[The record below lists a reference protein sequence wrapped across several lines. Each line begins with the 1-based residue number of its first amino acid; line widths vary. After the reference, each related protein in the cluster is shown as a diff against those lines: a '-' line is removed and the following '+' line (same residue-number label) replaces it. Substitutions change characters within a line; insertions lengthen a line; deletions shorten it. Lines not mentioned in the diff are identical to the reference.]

1 MLNLFG
7 RNKNNELDGEVACT
21 SLSESKAK
29 YSIQL
34 DLKGKILFISFGLK
48 EYFLIHD
55 IYDAAQVLPGDINQL
70 CQSIFKSG
78 ETRVVKC
85 EHNDKAWMW
94 EFSAQGKNHIF
105 VELLNK
111 SDFEKINHTSANE
124 DANQLN
130 EEVFG
135 SIPASICITT
145 YDSFE
150 VIYKNNQFVDMFSV
164 AEKAETSD
172 ISKLINNEAIL
183 QDIKSSIK
191 DADQVK
197 NVLFV
202 YTKVGESFWQ
212 NSNLYISI
220 NIQRSKQLFGDALVW
235 KFEDITELKSLQN
248 KHQQFRRK
256 FDTAIQAA
264 SEGIWE
270 WSKLKDDGDWWSKP
284 MYSLLGLDN
293 DNAKPSFDLIKRL
306 MHPKEMKIFERKMEG
321 EIREKQFFTMECRL
335 KVKEKGFRWFRL
347 RAVGSF
353 DSSGDLN
360 KMIGSLV
367 NIHSEKTS
375 RIQLQQEKDKAVATL
390 NSIVDAVITTDAEG
404 VVEYEN
410 SAAERL
416 TGVSRAD
423 TKGKRIEKVIAFYRE
438 HSMDNIDNPVLTCL
452 QSGERMS
459 QKIYADMLDKDGTRY
474 TVQVMATPL
483 VRKDGQIFG
492 AVLVLND
499 VTNIRILSRRLKYQ
513 ASHDILTKLINRSEF
528 EKRVNSAIN
537 LAQSDEGNSAV
548 LYIDLDRFKLINDI
562 CGHAA
567 GDELLKQVAKL
578 LRSIVGKNNS
588 VARMG
593 GDEFAVLVENTNVVE
608 SEKIAEKILT
618 DLAAYRFS
626 WDEKTFSIECSIG
639 LAEIQPS
646 CDGLTYILNAVDSAC
661 YLAKESGRNCIRKY
675 CDGDDTII
683 ERKGQERWI
692 QHFDKAI
699 EADGLVL
706 YAQPIVSLAK
716 DKPKK
721 TSIEVLVR
729 MLDEDGSI
737 IPPNAFLP
745 AVERYDRAYK
755 LDRWIIERVFKYVSE
770 HKKRVKDLTKISIN
784 LSGQSVAEDELLPF
798 IQDKTREYN
807 IDSSKICFEVTETAA
822 IANLTTAI
830 DLIEQLKDDG
840 FLFALD
846 DFGSGLSSF
855 AYLKTLPVDF
865 LKIDGIFVKDM
876 QTDKVNY
883 AMVKAI
889 HEMSAVLDKQTIAE
903 YVENEAVVE
912 LLTEIGVDYGQ
923 GFHLG
928 KPEPI
933 ENFLVSKSFIQ
944 KITNSAA

>member
-7 RNKNNELDGEVACT
+7 RNKKSGLNEEVSAAGVP
-21 SLSESKAK
+21 ESKAK
-29 YSIQL
+29 YSIKL
-34 DLKGKILFISFGLK
+34 DPKGKILFISFALK
-48 EYFLIHD
+48 EYFLIYD
-55 IYDAAQVLPGDINQL
+55 IYDASQILPKNIGQL
-70 CQSIFKSG
+70 CQSLYKNSASQ
-78 ETRVVKC
+78 VVKC
-85 EHNDKAWMW
+85 EHKNKVWVW
-94 EFSAQGKNHIF
+94 EFSAQSKTQIF
-105 VELLNK
+105 VELVNK
-111 SDFEKINHTSANE
+111 SDFEKASQESSNKNA
-124 DANQLN
+124 DQLN
-130 EEVFG
+130 EEIFG
-135 SIPASICITT
+135 SIPASICITS
-145 YDSFE
+145 YDSLEF
-150 VIYKNNQFVDMFSV
+150 IYKNNKFLEMFS
-164 AEKAETSD
+164 
-172 ISKLINNEAIL
+172 ISESEMSNISQLIRNDAIL
-183 QDIKSSIK
+183 QDVNSSIK
-191 DADQVK
+191 DTDQID

-202 YTKVGESFWQ
+202 YTKAGESFWQ
-212 NSNLYISI
+212 NKNLYISI
-220 NIQRSKQLFGDALVW
+220 SIKRSRQIFGDALVW
-235 KFEDITELKSLQN
+235 KFEDITELKSLQIQ
-248 KHQQFRRK
+248 HQQFRKK

-264 SEGIWE
+264 TEGIWE

-284 MYSLLGLDN
+284 MFSLLGFDY
-293 DNAKPSFDLIKRL
+293 DSSKPSFDLMKRL
-306 MHPKEMKIFERKMEG
+306 MHPKEKKVFDHNVEN
-321 EIREKQFFTMECRL
+321 EIRAKQYFSMECRL
-335 KVKEKGFRWFRL
+335 TVKEKGFRWFRL
-347 RAVGSF
+347 RVVGSF
-353 DSSGDLN
+353 DSNGDLN

-367 NIHSEKTS
+367 NIHSEKTN

-390 NSIVDAVITTDAEG
+390 NSIVDAVITTNAEG
-404 VVEYEN
+404 IVEYEN

-416 TGVSRAD
+416 TGLSRNE
-423 TKGKRIEKVIAFYRE
+423 TKGQRIESVISFYKE
-438 HSMDNIDNPVLTCL
+438 HSMSDIQNPVLKCL
-452 QSGERMS
+452 ESGERMNH
-459 QKIYADMLDKDGTRY
+459 KIYADMLDKDGTRY

-499 VTNIRILSRRLKYQ
+499 VTNIRVLSRRLKYQ

-528 EKRVNSAIN
+528 EKRVNSAIT
-537 LAQSDEGNSAV
+537 LAHNYEGNSAV

-578 LRSIVGKNNS
+578 LRNIVGSKNS

-593 GDEFAVLVENTNVVE
+593 GDEFAVLVGNTNIVE
-608 SEKIAEKILT
+608 SEKIAEKILAG
-618 DLAAYRFS
+618 LAAYRFS

-639 LAEIQPS
+639 IAEIQPS

-661 YLAKESGRNCIRKY
+661 YLAKESGRNCIRMY

-699 EADGLVL
+699 ESDGLVL
-706 YAQPIVSLAK
+706 YAQPIVSLSK
-716 DKPKK
+716 DKPQK

-729 MLDEDGSI
+729 MLDDDGSI

-755 LDRWIIERVFKYVSE
+755 LDRWIIEKVFQYISQYKA
-770 HKKRVKDLTKISIN
+770 KVKELTKISIN
-784 LSGQSVAEDELLPF
+784 LSGQSVAEDELLSF
-798 IQDKTREYN
+798 IQEKRREYK
-807 IDSSKICFEVTETAA
+807 IESSKICFEITETAA

-830 DLIEQLKDDG
+830 DLIEQLKNDG

-933 ENFLVSKSFIQ
+933 ENFLVSRNFLRKL
-944 KITNSAA
+944 TNSAA

>member
-7 RNKNNELDGEVACT
+7 RNKSSELEEVPGA

-34 DLKGKILFISFGLK
+34 DSKGNILFISFGLK
-48 EYFLIHD
+48 EYFLIYD
-55 IYDAAQVLPGDINQL
+55 IYDVTQILPDNIGQL
-70 CQSIFKSG
+70 CQSLFKSS
-78 ETRVVKC
+78 ESQVVKC
-85 EHNDKAWMW
+85 ERNDNVWMW
-94 EFSAQGKNHIF
+94 EFSAQSKNNVF

-111 SDFEKINHTSANE
+111 SDFERINRTSSNE
-124 DANQLN
+124 DANHLN
-130 EEVFG
+130 EEIFG
-135 SIPASICITT
+135 SIPASICVTT

-150 VIYKNNQFVDMFSV
+150 VVYANNKFLDMFSI
-164 AEKAETSD
+164 AENEMQE
-172 ISKLINNEAIL
+172 ISELIKNDAVL
-183 QDIKSSIK
+183 QDVRSSIK
-191 DADQVK
+191 DTVQVD
-197 NVLFV
+197 NVLFI
-202 YTKVGESFWQ
+202 YKKTGESFWQ

-220 NIQRSKQLFGDALVW
+220 NIKRSKQIFGDALVW

-248 KHQQFRRK
+248 QYQQFKRK

-284 MYSLLGLDN
+284 MFSLLGLDY
-293 DNAKPSFDLIKRL
+293 DHSKPSFDLIKRL
-306 MHPKEMKIFERKMEG
+306 MHPKEKKIFDRHIES
-321 EIREKQFFTMECRL
+321 EIRAKQFFSMECRL
-335 KVKEKGFRWFRL
+335 TVKEKGFRWFRL

-367 NIHSEKTS
+367 NIHSEKTN
-375 RIQLQQEKDKAVATL
+375 RIQLQQEKDKAIATL

-416 TGVSRAD
+416 TGVSRID
-423 TKGKRIEKVIAFYRE
+423 TKGKRIEQVISFYKE
-438 HSMDNIDNPVLTCL
+438 HSMNDIKNPVLTCL
-452 QSGERMS
+452 NTGERMNH
-459 QKIYADMLDKDGTRY
+459 KIYADMLDRDGTRY

-499 VTNIRILSRRLKYQ
+499 VTNIRVLSRRLKYQ

-528 EKRVNSAIN
+528 EKRVSAAIS
-537 LAQSDEGNSAV
+537 LAQSFEGNSAV

-578 LRSIVGKNNS
+578 LRSIVGNMHS

-593 GDEFAVLVENTNVVE
+593 GDEFSVLVGNTNITE
-608 SEKIAEKILT
+608 AEKIAERILSG
-618 DLAAYRFS
+618 LAAYRFS

-639 LAEIQPS
+639 FAEIQPS

-692 QHFDKAI
+692 QQFDKAI
-699 EADGLVL
+699 ETDGLVL
-706 YAQPIVSLAK
+706 YAQPIVSLDK
-716 DKPKK
+716 SKPKR

-729 MLDEDGSI
+729 MLDDDGSI

-755 LDRWIIERVFKYVSE
+755 LDRWIIEKVFQYISA
-770 HKKRVKDLTKISIN
+770 HKKQVKELTKISIN
-784 LSGQSVAEDELLPF
+784 LSGQSVAEDELLLF
-798 IQDKTREYN
+798 IQDKSKEYN

-830 DLIEQLKDDG
+830 DLIEQLKNDG

-855 AYLKTLPVDF
+855 AYLKTLPVDY

-933 ENFLVSKSFIQ
+933 ENFFASKSLFQ
-944 KITNSAA
+944 KMTNSAA

>member
-7 RNKNNELDGEVACT
+7 RNKSSDLRQDVPST
-21 SLSESKAK
+21 QSVESKSK

-34 DLKGKILFISFGLK
+34 DSNGKILFISFGLK
-48 EYFLIHD
+48 EYFLIYD
-55 IYDAAQVLPGDINQL
+55 IYDATQVLPDNVAQI
-70 CQSIFKSG
+70 CQSLSKSA
-78 ETRVVKC
+78 ESQVIRC
-85 EHNDKAWMW
+85 ELNDKIWVW
-94 EFSAQGKNHIF
+94 ELSTQSKNTVF
-105 VELLNK
+105 VELLNAN
-111 SDFEKINHTSANE
+111 DFENIDRTSSGE
-124 DANQLN
+124 DVDQLN
-130 EEVFG
+130 EELFG
-135 SIPASICITT
+135 SIPASICVTT
-145 YDSFE
+145 YESFE
-150 VIYKNNQFVDMFSV
+150 VVYTNKKFIEMFSL
-164 AEKAETSD
+164 ENKKMQE
-172 ISKLINNEAIL
+172 ISELIKNEAVL
-183 QDIKSSIK
+183 QDIKASIN
-191 DADQVK
+191 DADQVD

-202 YTKVGESFWQ
+202 FAKSGESFWQ

-220 NIQRSKQLFGDALVW
+220 NIKRSKKIFGDALVW
-235 KFEDITELKSLQN
+235 RFEDVTELKTLQY
-248 KHQQFRRK
+248 KHKQYKRK

-264 SEGIWE
+264 TEGIWE
-270 WSKLKDDGDWWSKP
+270 WSKLKDDGDWWSNP

-293 DNAKPSFDLIKRL
+293 DNSKPSFELIKRL
-306 MHPKEMKIFERKMEG
+306 MHPKEKKIFDRLVES
-321 EIREKQFFTMECRL
+321 EIRNKQFFSMECRL
-335 KVKEKGFRWFRL
+335 TVKEKGFRWFRL
-347 RAVGSF
+347 RVVGSF

-367 NIHSEKTS
+367 NIHAEKTN
-375 RIQLQQEKDKAVATL
+375 RIQLQQEKDKAIATL
-390 NSIVDAVITTDAEG
+390 NSIVDAVITTNAEG

-410 SAAERL
+410 AAAERL
-416 TGVSRAD
+416 TGVSRED
-423 TKGKRIEKVIAFYRE
+423 TRGKSIEKVISFFKE
-438 HSMDNIDNPVLTCL
+438 HSMNDIDNPVLTCL
-452 QSGERMS
+452 KTGERMN

-474 TVQVMATPL
+474 TVQVMAAPL

-528 EKRVNSAIN
+528 EKRVNNAITI
-537 LAQSDEGNSAV
+537 AQNYEGNSAV

-578 LRSIVGKNNS
+578 LRTIVNKKNS

-593 GDEFAVLVENTNVVE
+593 GDEFAVLIEDTNIV
-608 SEKIAEKILT
+608 SAEKVAEKILT

-639 LAEIQPS
+639 MAEIQSS

-699 EADGLVL
+699 ESDGLVL

-755 LDRWIIERVFKYVSE
+755 LDRWIIEKVFQYISE
-770 HKKRVKDLTKISIN
+770 NKNKVKELTKISIN
-784 LSGQSVAEDELLPF
+784 LSGQSVAEDELLSF
-798 IQDKTREYN
+798 IQDKSREYK
-807 IDSSKICFEVTETAA
+807 IDSTKICFEITETAA

-933 ENFLVSKSFIQ
+933 ENYLVNKSFLK
-944 KITNSAA
+944 KISNSAA

>member
-1 MLNLFG
+1 MLNLFS
-7 RNKNNELDGEVACT
+7 RNKSSDLGQDASSAQLV
-21 SLSESKAK
+21 ESKGK

-34 DLKGKILFISFGLK
+34 NTKGNIIFVSFGLK
-48 EYFLIHD
+48 EYFLIYD
-55 IYDAAQVLPGDINQL
+55 IYDVTQVLPDNILQV
-70 CQSIFKSG
+70 CQSLSKSAG
-78 ETRVVKC
+78 SQVIKC
-85 EHNDKAWMW
+85 ELNDKVWVW
-94 EFSAQGKNHIF
+94 EFSSQSKNSVF
-105 VELLNK
+105 VELLNAN
-111 SDFEKINHTSANE
+111 DFEKIDRTSQSE
-124 DANQLN
+124 DADQLN
-130 EEVFG
+130 EELFG

-145 YDSFE
+145 YDSLE
-150 VIYKNNQFVDMFSV
+150 VIYSNNKFVEMFSL
-164 AEKAETSD
+164 ENKKIQE
-172 ISKLINNEAIL
+172 ISELIKNEAVL
-183 QDIKSSIK
+183 NDIKASIN
-191 DADQVK
+191 DADQVD

-212 NSNLYISI
+212 NSNLYVSI
-220 NIQRSKQLFGDALVW
+220 NIKRSKQIFGDALVW
-235 KFEDITELKSLQN
+235 RFEDITELKTLQ
-248 KHQQFRRK
+248 HQHKQYKRK

-264 SEGIWE
+264 TEGIWE
-270 WSKLKDDGDWWSKP
+270 WSKLKDDGDWWSNP

-293 DNAKPSFDLIKRL
+293 DNSKPSFELIKRL
-306 MHPKEMKIFERKMEG
+306 MHPKEKKVFDRLIED
-321 EIREKQFFTMECRL
+321 EIRAKQYFSMECRL
-335 KVKEKGFRWFRL
+335 TVKEKGFRWFRL
-347 RAVGSF
+347 RVVGSF
-353 DSSGDLN
+353 DSTGNLN

-367 NIHSEKTS
+367 NIHSEKTN

-404 VVEYEN
+404 IVEYEN
-410 SAAERL
+410 TAAERL
-416 TGVSRAD
+416 TGVSRED
-423 TKGKRIEKVIAFYRE
+423 TKGKRIEKVISFYKE
-438 HSMDNIDNPVLTCL
+438 HSMNDIDNPVLTCL
-452 QSGERMS
+452 ESGERMN

-483 VRKDGQIFG
+483 ARKDGQIFG

-528 EKRVNSAIN
+528 EKRLNGAIT
-537 LAQSDEGNSAV
+537 LAQNHEGNSAV

-578 LRSIVGKNNS
+578 LRSIVEKKNS

-593 GDEFAVLVENTNVVE
+593 GDEFAVLIEDTNIDDA
-608 SEKIAEKILT
+608 EKVAEKILA

-692 QHFDKAI
+692 QHFDRAI
-699 EADGLVL
+699 ETNGLVL

-755 LDRWIIERVFKYVSE
+755 LDRWIIEKVFQYISE
-770 HKKRVKDLTKISIN
+770 NKRKVKELTKISIN

-798 IQDKTREYN
+798 IQDKTREYK
-807 IDSSKICFEVTETAA
+807 IDSRKICFEVTETAA

-933 ENFLVSKSFIQ
+933 ENYLANKSFLQ